1 MRIALNGTAL
11 LSPLTGV
18 GRYTHQLAEGLRQHV
33 KLDIFYGSNWSE
45 NTESTTHIRNTPVKN
60 IATYK
65 KIAALL
71 IPKAR
76 TVSRIAQQYKFTKGQ
91 KKLKSELYHEPNFL
105 AFKFKGP
112 TVLTVHDLSWIRYPE
127 THPKDRI
134 AMMDRYF
141 IPSLER
147 AQKIITD
154 SEFIKT
160 EIMTTFNIAPEKIQS
175 IGLGVESDF
184 KPKSDA
190 ETASTLIKYGLGFKN
205 YILALGT
212 LEPRK
217 NLQLALE
224 SFLSLPKSIRNQY
237 PLVLVGM
244 LGWKTSSLEKLIE
257 PMLKTGEVRQLGYV
271 SREELIDITASAK
284 MLIYPSIYEGFGL
297 PPLEAM
303 ACGTPVIASNVS
315 SIPEVVGDAGLLI
328 DPHDSNQLKEAI
340 LAVIDDED
348 LSKRLSKA
356 SLDQSKKF
364 SWEQCTHN
372 TIAIYN
378 EVLNNI

>member
-18 GRYTHQLAEGLRQHV
+18 GRYTHQLAEGLTQHV
-33 KLDIFYGSNWSE
+33 DLSIFYGDHWSD
-45 NTESTTHIRNTPVKN
+45 NKIRTAPVKN

-65 KIAALL
+65 KVAELL

-76 TVSRIAQQYKFTKGQ
+76 IVSRITQQYIFTKGQ

-105 AFKFKGP
+105 SYKFKGP
-112 TVLTVHDLSWIRYPE
+112 TVLTVHDLSWIRYPD

-134 AMMDRYF
+134 VMMDRYF
-141 IPSLER
+141 LPSLER

-160 EIMTTFNIAPEKIQS
+160 EIISTFNIPPEKIES

-184 KPKSDA
+184 KPKLNT
-190 ETASTLIKYGLGFKN
+190 ETTNTLKKHGLGFKN

-224 SFLSLPKSIRNQY
+224 SFLSIPQVVRKQY
-237 PLVLVGM
+237 PLALVGM

-284 MLIYPSIYEGFGL
+284 LLIYPSIYEGFGL

-328 DPHDSNQLKEAI
+328 DPHDRNQLKEAI
-340 LAVIDDED
+340 LAIIDDDD
-348 LSKRLSKA
+348 LSARLSKA
-356 SLDQSKKF
+356 GLAQSKKF

-378 EVLNNI
+378 EVLRSI

>member
-18 GRYTHQLAEGLRQHV
+18 GRYTQQLAEGLKQHV
-33 KLDIFYGSNWSE
+33 DLSIFYGNHWSNDK
-45 NTESTTHIRNTPVKN
+45 IRTAPVKN

-65 KIAALL
+65 KIAGLL

-76 TVSRIAQQYKFTKGQ
+76 IVSRIAQQYKFTKGQ
-91 KKLKSELYHEPNFL
+91 NTIKSDLYHEPNFL
-105 AFKFKGP
+105 SYKFKGP
-112 TVLTVHDLSWIRYPE
+112 TVLTVHDLSWIRYPG

-141 IPSLER
+141 LPSLER

-160 EIMTTFNIAPEKIQS
+160 EIISTFNIPPEKIQS
-175 IGLGVESDF
+175 IGLGVENDF
-184 KPKSDA
+184 KPKLNT
-190 ETASTLIKYGLGFKN
+190 ETLGTLKKHDLGFKN

-224 SFLSLPKSIRNQY
+224 SFLSLPQAIRKQY

-244 LGWKTSSLEKLIE
+244 LGWKTSNFEKLIE
-257 PMLKTGEVRQLGYV
+257 PLLKTGEVRQLGYV
-271 SREELIDITASAK
+271 SRQELIDITASAK

-328 DPHDSNQLKEAI
+328 DPHDSTQLKEAI
-340 LAVIDDED
+340 LAMINDDD
-348 LSKRLSKA
+348 LSTRLSKA
-356 SLDQSKKF
+356 GLAQSKNF

-372 TIAIYN
+372 TIAIYKD
-378 EVLNNI
+378 VLNTI

>member
-18 GRYTHQLAEGLRQHV
+18 GRYTHQLAEGLRQHA
-33 KLDIFYGSNWSE
+33 KLDIFYGSGWSE
-45 NTESTTHIRNTPVKN
+45 NTESNTHIRNKPVKN

-65 KIAALL
+65 KIAGLL

-76 TVSRIAQQYKFTKGQ
+76 IVSRIAQQYKFTKGQ
-91 KKLKSELYHEPNFL
+91 KELKSELYHEPNFL

-147 AQKIITD
+147 SQKIITD

-160 EIMTTFNIAPEKIQS
+160 EIMNTFNIVPEKIQS

-184 KPKSDA
+184 KPKLDT
-190 ETASTLIKYGLGFKN
+190 ETASTLIKYDLCFKS

-224 SFLSLPKSIRNQY
+224 SFLSLPQAIRKQY

-257 PMLKTGEVRQLGYV
+257 PLLRTGEVRQLGYV
-271 SREELIDITASAK
+271 SRAELIDITASAK

-340 LAVIDDED
+340 LSLIEDHD
-348 LSKRLSKA
+348 LSNKLSTL
-356 SLDQSKKF
+356 SLNQSKNF
-364 SWEQCTHN
+364 SWQQCTHN
-372 TIAIYN
+372 TIAVYK
-378 EVLNNI
+378 EVLNSI

>member
-11 LSPLTGV
+11 LSPLTGI

-33 KLDIFYGSNWSE
+33 KLDIFYGCSWSE
-45 NTESTTHIRNTPVKN
+45 YTESNTHIRNKPVKK

-65 KIAALL
+65 KIAGLL

-76 TVSRIAQQYKFTKGQ
+76 TVSRIAQQYQFTKGQ
-91 KKLKSELYHEPNFL
+91 KDLKSELYHEPNFL

-160 EIMTTFNIAPEKIQS
+160 EIMSTFNIAPEKIQS
-175 IGLGVESDF
+175 IGLGVECDF
-184 KPKSDA
+184 KPKLDT
-190 ETASTLIKYGLGFKN
+190 ETASTLIKHGLVFKS

-217 NLQLALE
+217 NLQLALK
-224 SFLSLPKSIRNQY
+224 SFLSLPQAIRKQY

-340 LAVIDDED
+340 LAVIDDEN
-348 LSKRLSKA
+348 LSKRLSTA
-356 SLDQSKKF
+356 GLDQSKKF

-372 TIAIYN
+372 TIAIYK
-378 EVLNNI
+378 EVLNTL

>member
-1 MRIALNGTAL
+1 
-11 LSPLTGV
+11 
-18 GRYTHQLAEGLRQHV
+18 
-33 KLDIFYGSNWSE
+33 
-45 NTESTTHIRNTPVKN
+45 
-60 IATYK
+60 
-65 KIAALL
+65 
-71 IPKAR
+71 
-76 TVSRIAQQYKFTKGQ
+76 
-91 KKLKSELYHEPNFL
+91 LYHEPNFL

-160 EIMTTFNIAPEKIQS
+160 EIVSTFNISPEKIQS
-175 IGLGVESDF
+175 IGLGVENDF
-184 KPKSDA
+184 KPKLST
-190 ETASTLIKYGLGFKN
+190 ETASTLNKHGLGFKN

-224 SFLSLPKSIRNQY
+224 SFISLPQTIRKQY

-257 PMLKTGEVRQLGYV
+257 PLLKTGEVRQLGYV

-328 DPHDSNQLKEAI
+328 DPHDSNQLKESI

-356 SLDQSKKF
+356 GLAQSKKF

-372 TIAIYN
+372 TIATYK
-378 EVLNNI
+378 EVLNTI